1 MNGLLAVIFTLFWR
15 ILSLGGAGAG
25 AGSGGYYYDDYDYHL
40 DYHRPR
46 DREIAL
52 QLQAK
57 AVENQAVPNHCWF
70 QGHQYKCGLSLS
82 CVFSGSKPLDLCNGG
97 MVWSCCV
104 PRGRVAAAGLSGLR
118 DSGAGL
124 GVAAGFGN
132 GGLDD
137 YE

>member
-57 AVENQAVPNHCWF
+57 AVENQGSMYITIQQYLVPAV
-70 QGHQYKCGLSLS
+70 L
-82 CVFSGSKPLDLCNGG
+82 
-97 MVWSCCV
+97 
-104 PRGRVAAAGLSGLR
+104 
-118 DSGAGL
+118 
-124 GVAAGFGN
+124 
-132 GGLDD
+132 
-137 YE
+137 

>member
-25 AGSGGYYYDDYDYHL
+25 GGSGGYYYDDYDYHL

-57 AVENQAVPNHCWF
+57 AVENQGSMYYVHKNTTIPSPRHGKPHSSYN
-70 QGHQYKCGLSLS
+70 LSR
-82 CVFSGSKPLDLCNGG
+82 FITAEIDPLKINFVVITAL
-97 MVWSCCV
+97 
-104 PRGRVAAAGLSGLR
+104 
-118 DSGAGL
+118 
-124 GVAAGFGN
+124 
-132 GGLDD
+132 
-137 YE
+137 E